1 MFKGR
6 LCRPRSCAR
15 LGDGQSNLFKV
26 LWREG
31 EIRRADPA
39 INLLRRASPDDGPCH
54 TGPRERPSYSD
65 RRDCRVVPLGDRP
78 EGITERQ
85 IAVEIWL
92 SKLCR
97 AATPVIRGQVG
108 YALGA
113 KAVRQNSGLHRAV
126 YDDARA
132 VRFAPGDLTGAEFPA
147 NQRKRRL

>member
-54 TGPRERPSYSD
+54 AGPRERPSYSD
-65 RRDCRVVPLGDRP
+65 RRHCHVVPPGNRP
-78 EGITERQ
+78 EGIAERQ
-85 IAVEIWL
+85 IAVKVWL
-92 SKLCR
+92 SKLGR
-97 AATPVIRGQVG
+97 VPTPVIRGKVG
-108 YALGA
+108 YALSA
-113 KAVRQNSGLHRAV
+113 KAVRQDSRLHRAV
-126 YDDARA
+126 YDDA
-132 VRFAPGDLTGAEFPA
+132 
-147 NQRKRRL
+147 